1 MLQHARSFSCGMQ
14 TQSWHVGSS
23 SLTRDRTQAS
33 CIGNLESE
41 PLDHQ
46 GSSSIFII
54 DYLLIIFID
63 IVMSKGVQ
71 NAIDCILTTRRSVN
85 LVLRP
90 HCHFIDL
97 SIHVNLKICMC
108 VSVCLCVRSE
118 LSCKIYL
125 IIVL

>member
-14 TQSWHVGSS
+14 TQFWHVGSS

-33 CIGNLESE
+33 CIRSLESQ
-41 PLDHQ
+41 PLDDQ
-46 GSSSIFII
+46 GSSSILII
-54 DYLLIIFID
+54 DCLWIIFID

-71 NAIDCILTTRRSVN
+71 NAIDCILTAKRSVN

-90 HCHFIDL
+90 HCHFIVL
-97 SIHVNLKICMC
+97 SIHVNIKICMC
-108 VSVCLCVRSE
+108 VHVCLCVHSE